1 MDSSAPRL
9 SGSHAVS
16 LTTIAGKSA
25 LARERIRVQTSERT
39 ILCSGFGDQTLI
51 PVVAADFSGIVRKAI
66 SGFVAFELL
75 VRRDL
80 HYFAFFWHASGL
92 ICILIHMTTV
102 PALFV
107 CTILH
112 SK

>member
-1 MDSSAPRL
+1 MLPFFYALDLAIRRSS
-9 SGSHAVS
+9 
-16 LTTIAGKSA
+16 
-25 LARERIRVQTSERT
+25 
-39 ILCSGFGDQTLI
+39 
-51 PVVAADFSGIVRKAI
+51 PVVATDFSGIVRKAI

-80 HYFAFFWHASGL
+80 HYFAFFYHASGL
-92 ICILIHMTTV
+92 ICILIHIATV

-112 SK
+112 SSR